1 MRFASTIR
9 HPVIREWLWIVA
21 ALCLGAYLVA
31 RGEWL
36 DRVDRT
42 LYDSAVQLLQRPAQQ
57 DIVIVGI
64 DESSLKQIG
73 RWPWKRSIH
82 ATLLNRL
89 TDAGAKVVVLD
100 IILSERDRSNPAG
113 DRVMADAVR
122 RNGRVIL
129 PLVSD
134 VFEGRP
140 SGESMPVAEIAD
152 AAASV
157 AQISLQLD
165 LDGVLRQVPL
175 RAGFGAARHDTFA
188 VSVLRRIEPDGWG
201 AKADLPGE
209 ANPKRIAYSRDW
221 VSDHF
226 YFIPFAGPPGH
237 FRTVP
242 YIDVLRGD
250 IAPAEL
256 AGKIVLVGATAS
268 SLTDQYPT
276 PAGGA
281 SAMAGIEVHANVLQG
296 LREGIEIV
304 AVPRTHQVAVAIA
317 LILVLM
323 LSYLWLT
330 PRMSLLVTIAMATAG
345 IIGSATIFRLFHV
358 FWSPS
363 IVLLVM
369 ATAYPLWSWRKLEAT
384 QRFLDEE
391 LARLEREPTIV
402 PADAAAVIAPGP
414 SARTFVPDVIE
425 NRIAAVKMAAQRLRN
440 LNRLVADSLES
451 LPESA
456 LVTNPDGRILL
467 ANSSADR
474 LFHARRTVV
483 DVTRDRVPDR
493 PLEGRDVLEL
503 LENFSTPEVIDW
515 RAAWIDAYE
524 ETRPVTYEVMGPRER
539 EYFLQIAPLFSARGP
554 QTGSIVT
561 IVDISP
567 LRETE
572 RSRDEALRFLSHD
585 MRSPQASILTLLEMY
600 AEDAQSIT
608 VPTLTE
614 RIGRYARRTLN
625 LADDFLRLARA
636 ERVKPDDF
644 ESLDLVELMQDAVDQ
659 AWVSASAKGIHI
671 ESCAADAE
679 ALVRGDRDLLTR
691 ALVNLLSN
699 AIKYSPPET
708 RITCQVNDLGDQ
720 WAAEITDQGYG
731 IAESDMPRLFTRFA
745 RLRTEGQPAESGI
758 GLGLVFVK
766 TVADR
771 HGGSVGV
778 FSETAD
784 GAAQVRGTR
793 FSLRLP
799 KAGD

>member
-1 MRFASTIR
+1 MNFSGTIR
-9 HPVIREWLWIVA
+9 HPVIREWLWILVA
-21 ALCLGAYLVA
+21 LWLIAYLVA
-31 RGEWL
+31 RGDWL
-36 DRVDRT
+36 ERIDRT
-42 LYDSAVQLLQRPAQQ
+42 IYDSAMHLLQRPAQQ

-100 IILSERDRSNPAG
+100 IILSEPDRANPAG
-113 DRVMADAVR
+113 DKVMADAVR

-140 SGESMPVAEIAD
+140 SGESLPIPEIAD

-175 RAGFGAARHDTFA
+175 RAGFGSARHDTFA
-188 VSVLRRIEPDGWG
+188 VSTLRRIEPGAWA

-209 ANPKRIAYSRDW
+209 ANPKRIAFSRDW

-250 IAPAEL
+250 VAPGEL
-256 AGKIVLVGATAS
+256 SGKIVLVGATAS

-296 LREGIEIV
+296 LREGIDIH
-304 AVPRTHQVAVAIA
+304 ATSRAQQVALA
-317 LILVLM
+317 LLLIFILM

-330 PRMSLLVTIAMATAG
+330 PRMSLLVTIALAAAAVT
-345 IIGSATIFRLFHV
+345 GSAAAFRLIHV

-363 IVLLVM
+363 IVLLAM

-391 LARLEREPTIV
+391 LARLEKEPTIV
-402 PADAAAVIAPGP
+402 PADTAAAIAPGP

-425 NRIAAVKMAAQRLRN
+425 NRIAAVKSAAQRLRS
-440 LNRLVADSLES
+440 LNRLIADSLES

-474 LFHARRTVV
+474 LFYARRTSV
-483 DVTRDRVPDR
+483 DVKRDRAPDR
-493 PLEGRDVLEL
+493 PLEGRDILEL
-503 LENFSTPEVIDW
+503 LANFSTPTVADW

-539 EYFLQIAPLFSARGP
+539 EYLLQIAPLFSVRGP

-585 MRSPQASILTLLEMY
+585 MRSPQASILTLLEMH
-600 AEDAQSIT
+600 ADDAQSIT
-608 VPTLTE
+608 VPVLTE

-659 AWVSASAKGIHI
+659 AWVSASARNIHI
-671 ESCAADAE
+671 EPCAADTE

-691 ALVNLLSN
+691 ALANLLSN
-699 AIKYSPPET
+699 AIKYSPAGT
-708 RITCQVNDLGDQ
+708 RITCQVSDLGDH
-720 WAAEITDQGYG
+720 WAAEVTDQGYG

-766 TVADR
+766 TVAER

-778 FSETAD
+778 HSETVD
-784 GAAQVRGTR
+784 GAAHARGTR

-799 KAGD
+799 KAGA